1 MKKSLIAFLLL
12 WLPVWLQGQSLSVS
26 NLPILRINTKSR
38 VIQDEPKIPVVMEF
52 FDAAGPGQLNQVST
66 SPTIS
71 TIAGIEYRGSTSQAD
86 FIFLPG
92 YVKKPYGIEIW
103 TDTTGLTAKKMS
115 LVQMPEESDWVL
127 NASYNDRSFMRDFL
141 AQLIAGRLGVLNS
154 KTKFVELVIN
164 DEYRGVY
171 ILMEKIKQGKN
182 RVPISDLYPT
192 ENTGDDVTGGYLLKI
207 DKTSG
212 SPSASFKSN
221 YTSGILGTQKCEFQ
235 IEYPKYGI
243 ITQQQFSYIRD
254 YINNWEQKLMS
265 DDMNDPKASFRNYMD
280 MPSFVNYFILN
291 ETVRNVDGYR
301 LSSYLYKDKES
312 LGGKIKMGPAWDFNI
327 AFGNADYLNGWMTN
341 GFVYKAMENTGGQN
355 DAWQVPFWWNKL
367 VQDASFRKSVATRWK
382 EVRKTFL
389 NTTSLFASID
399 SAQVVLKEP
408 LNRNFQKYPLMGKKI
423 WPNYYVGA
431 TLSDEVNWLKNWIQ
445 GRLTWL
451 DAQLA
456 IYDNPILGNELPEM
470 TTLIYP
476 NPSKG
481 LFNWKFYLSRQ
492 SEVNYQLIDN
502 QGRVLISSKNLNF
515 GAGEQ
520 IYPVDFSHLPAGSYL
535 FHWNSTE
542 GSSQKIRLTISN

>member
-1 MKKSLIAFLLL
+1 MKKCLFFFWLLL
-12 WLPVWLQGQSLSVS
+12 PALLVGQSLSVS

-38 VIQDEPKIPVVMEF
+38 IIQDEPKIPVVMEL
-52 FDAAGPGQLNQVST
+52 FDSGTGQLNQVSST
-66 SPTIS
+66 PTIS
-71 TIAGIEYRGSTSQAD
+71 TIAGIEFRGSTSQAD

-103 TDTTGLTAKKMS
+103 TDSTGVTAKKMS
-115 LVQMPEESDWVL
+115 LVQMPEETDWVL

-141 AQLIAGRLGVLNS
+141 AQMIAGRLGVLNS
-154 KTKFVELVIN
+154 KTKFVELIIN

-192 ENTGDDVTGGYLLKI
+192 ENAGDDVTGGYLLKI
-207 DKTSG
+207 DKSSG
-212 SPSASFKSN
+212 SPSANFKSN

-243 ITQQQFSYIRD
+243 ITQQQFIYIRD
-254 YINNWEQKLMS
+254 YIQTWERKLMTE
-265 DDMNDPKASFRNYMD
+265 DMNDSKASFREMMD
-280 MPSFVNYFILN
+280 VPSFVNYFILN

-341 GFVYKAMENTGGQN
+341 GFVYKAMENEGGQN

-367 VQDASFRKSVATRWK
+367 VQDASFRKAVATRWK

-389 NTTSLFASID
+389 NTNSLFASID

-408 LNRNFQKYPLMGKKI
+408 LIRNFQKFPLMGRKI
-423 WPNYYVGA
+423 WPNYYVGS

-456 IYDNPILGNELPEM
+456 IYDNPILGNEQVELPS
-470 TTLIYP
+470 LVYP

-481 LFNWKFYLSRQ
+481 LFTWRFTLSK
-492 SEVNYQLIDN
+492 SAEVNYQVLDL
-502 QGRVLISSKNLNF
+502 QGRVLISSKSLNF

-520 IYPVDFSHLPAGSYL
+520 IYTLDFSNLPAGSYL
-535 FHWNSTE
+535 FQWNATE
-542 GSSQKIRLTISN
+542 GSSQKLRLTISN

>member
-1 MKKSLIAFLLL
+1 MKKNLFIFWLILPTFLF
-12 WLPVWLQGQSLSVS
+12 GQSLSVS
-26 NLPILRINTKSR
+26 NLPILRINTKTR
-38 VIQDEPKIPVVMEF
+38 VIQDEPKIPVVMEI
-52 FDAAGPGQLNQVST
+52 FDNGSGQLNQVSANP
-66 SPTIS
+66 SIS
-71 TIAGIEYRGSTSQAD
+71 TIAGIEFRGSTSQAD

-103 TDTTGLTAKKMS
+103 TDTTGVTAKKMS

-141 AQLIAGRLGVLNS
+141 AQMIAGRLGILNS
-154 KTKFVELVIN
+154 KTKFIELIIN

-171 ILMEKIKQGKN
+171 LLMEKIKQGKN

-192 ENTGDDVTGGYLLKI
+192 ENAGDDVTGGYLLKI
-207 DKTSG
+207 DKSSG
-212 SPSASFKSN
+212 SPSANFKSN

-243 ITQQQFSYIRD
+243 ITQQQFIYIRD
-254 YINNWEQKLMS
+254 YIQTWERKLMTE
-265 DDMNDPKASFRNYMD
+265 DMNDSKASFREMMD

-341 GFVYKAMENTGGQN
+341 GFVYKAMENDGGKN

-367 VQDASFRKSVATRWK
+367 VQDASFRKAVATRWK

-389 NTTSLFASID
+389 NTNSLFASID

-408 LNRNFQKYPLMGKKI
+408 LIRNFQKFPLMGRKI
-423 WPNYYVGA
+423 WPNYYVGS
-431 TLSDEVNWLKNWIQ
+431 TLTDEVNWLKNWIQ

-456 IYDNPILGNELPEM
+456 IYDNPILANEQVELPAM
-470 TTLIYP
+470 VYP
-476 NPSKG
+476 NPSRG
-481 LFNWKFYLSRQ
+481 LFTWRFTLAKS
-492 SEVNYQLIDN
+492 SEVNYQVVDL
-502 QGRVLISSKNLNF
+502 QGRVLISSKSLNF
-515 GAGEQ
+515 GSGEQ
-520 IYPVDFSHLPAGSYL
+520 IYTLDFSNLPAGSYL
-535 FHWNSTE
+535 FQWNSTE
-542 GSSQKIRLTISN
+542 GSSQKLRLNIEN

>member
-1 MKKSLIAFLLL
+1 MKKCLFFFWLLL
-12 WLPVWLQGQSLSVS
+12 PALLVGQSLSVS

-38 VIQDEPKIPVVMEF
+38 IIQDEPKIPVVMEL
-52 FDAAGPGQLNQVST
+52 FDSGTGQLNQVSST
-66 SPTIS
+66 PTIS
-71 TIAGIEYRGSTSQAD
+71 TIAGIEFRGSTSQAD

-103 TDTTGLTAKKMS
+103 TDSTGVTAKKMS
-115 LVQMPEESDWVL
+115 LVQMPEETDWVL

-141 AQLIAGRLGVLNS
+141 AQMIAGRLGVLNS
-154 KTKFVELVIN
+154 KTKFVELIIN
-164 DEYRGVY
+164 EEYRGVY

-192 ENTGDDVTGGYLLKI
+192 ENAGDDVTGGYLLKI
-207 DKTSG
+207 DKSSG
-212 SPSASFKSN
+212 SPSANFKSN

-243 ITQQQFSYIRD
+243 ITQQQFIYIRD
-254 YINNWEQKLMS
+254 YIQTWERKLMTE
-265 DDMNDPKASFRNYMD
+265 DMNDSKASFREMMD

-341 GFVYKAMENTGGQN
+341 GFVYKAMENEGGQN

-367 VQDASFRKSVATRWK
+367 VQDASFRKAVATRWK

-389 NTTSLFASID
+389 NTNSLFASID

-408 LNRNFQKYPLMGKKI
+408 LIRNFQKFPLMGRKI
-423 WPNYYVGA
+423 WPNYYVGS

-456 IYDNPILGNELPEM
+456 IYDNPILGNEQVELPS
-470 TTLIYP
+470 LVYP

-481 LFNWKFYLSRQ
+481 LFTWRFTLSK
-492 SEVNYQLIDN
+492 SAEVNYQVLDL
-502 QGRVLISSKNLNF
+502 QGRVLISSKSLNF

-520 IYPVDFSHLPAGSYL
+520 IYTLDFSNLPAGSYL
-535 FHWNSTE
+535 FQWNATE
-542 GSSQKIRLTISN
+542 GSSQKLRLTISN

>member
-1 MKKSLIAFLLL
+1 MKKNLFIFWLILPTFLF
-12 WLPVWLQGQSLSVS
+12 GQSLSVS
-26 NLPILRINTKSR
+26 NLPILRINTKTR
-38 VIQDEPKIPVVMEF
+38 VIQDEPKIPVVMEI
-52 FDAAGPGQLNQVST
+52 FDNGSGQLNQVSANP
-66 SPTIS
+66 SIS
-71 TIAGIEYRGSTSQAD
+71 TIAGIEFRGSTSQAD

-103 TDTTGLTAKKMS
+103 TDTTGVTAKKMS

-141 AQLIAGRLGVLNS
+141 AQMIAGRLGVLNS
-154 KTKFVELVIN
+154 KTKFIELIIN

-171 ILMEKIKQGKN
+171 LLMEKIKQGKN

-192 ENTGDDVTGGYLLKI
+192 ENAGDDVTGGYLLKI
-207 DKTSG
+207 DKSSG
-212 SPSASFKSN
+212 SPSANFKSN

-243 ITQQQFSYIRD
+243 ITQQQFIYIRD
-254 YINNWEQKLMS
+254 YIQTWERKLMTE
-265 DDMNDPKASFRNYMD
+265 DMNDSKASFREMMD

-341 GFVYKAMENTGGQN
+341 GFVYKAMENDGGKN

-367 VQDASFRKSVATRWK
+367 VQDASFRKAVATRWK

-389 NTTSLFASID
+389 NTNSLFASID

-408 LNRNFQKYPLMGKKI
+408 LIRNFQKFPLMGRKI
-423 WPNYYVGA
+423 WPNYYVGS
-431 TLSDEVNWLKNWIQ
+431 TLTDEVNWLKNWIQ

-456 IYDNPILGNELPEM
+456 IYDNPILANEQVELPAM
-470 TTLIYP
+470 VYP
-476 NPSKG
+476 NPSRG
-481 LFNWKFYLSRQ
+481 LFTWRFTLAKS
-492 SEVNYQLIDN
+492 SEVNYQVVDL
-502 QGRVLISSKNLNF
+502 QGRVLISSKSLNF
-515 GAGEQ
+515 GSGEQ
-520 IYPVDFSHLPAGSYL
+520 IYTLDFSNLPAGSYL
-535 FHWNSTE
+535 FQWNSTE
-542 GSSQKIRLTISN
+542 GSSQKLRLNIEN

>member
-1 MKKSLIAFLLL
+1 MKKNLFIFWLILPTFLF
-12 WLPVWLQGQSLSVS
+12 GQRLSVS
-26 NLPILRINTKSR
+26 NLPILRINTKTR
-38 VIQDEPKIPVVMEF
+38 VIQDEPKIPVVMEI
-52 FDAAGPGQLNQVST
+52 FDNGSGQLNQVSANP
-66 SPTIS
+66 SIS
-71 TIAGIEYRGSTSQAD
+71 TIAGIEFRGSTSQAD

-103 TDTTGLTAKKMS
+103 TDTTGVTAKKMS

-141 AQLIAGRLGVLNS
+141 AQMIAGRLGVLNS
-154 KTKFVELVIN
+154 KTKFIELIIN

-171 ILMEKIKQGKN
+171 LLMEKIKQGKN

-192 ENTGDDVTGGYLLKI
+192 ENAGDDVTGGYLLKI
-207 DKTSG
+207 DKSSG
-212 SPSASFKSN
+212 SPSANFKSN

-243 ITQQQFSYIRD
+243 ITQQQFIYIRD
-254 YINNWEQKLMS
+254 YIQTWERKLMTE
-265 DDMNDPKASFRNYMD
+265 DMNDSKASFREMMD

-341 GFVYKAMENTGGQN
+341 GFVYKAMENDGGKN

-367 VQDASFRKSVATRWK
+367 VQDASFRKAVATRWK

-389 NTTSLFASID
+389 NTNSLFASID

-408 LNRNFQKYPLMGKKI
+408 LIRNFQKFPLMGRKI
-423 WPNYYVGA
+423 WPNYYVGS
-431 TLSDEVNWLKNWIQ
+431 TLTDEVNWLKNWIQ

-456 IYDNPILGNELPEM
+456 IYDNPILANEQVELPAM
-470 TTLIYP
+470 VYP
-476 NPSKG
+476 NPSRG
-481 LFNWKFYLSRQ
+481 LFTWRFTLAKS
-492 SEVNYQLIDN
+492 SEVNYQVVDL
-502 QGRVLISSKNLNF
+502 QGRVLISSKSLNF
-515 GAGEQ
+515 GSGEQ
-520 IYPVDFSHLPAGSYL
+520 IYTLDFSNLPAGSYL
-535 FHWNSTE
+535 FQWNSTE
-542 GSSQKIRLTISN
+542 GSSQKLRLNIAN